1 VTDVVLSASSL
12 NVYLDCPL
20 QWYFSYVLAE
30 RGETSLKK
38 VIGAAVHEAIEKVLK
53 HLAEGAVD
61 PTPDVERIYHRAFD
75 IELAAGPVKLA
86 KDDGTVEDGRESGL
100 KALTTYLR
108 VLASV
113 DEAPQISKVEEA
125 FEIEVNGI
133 GYSGAIDRLDA
144 LADPEDLDPWRAQ
157 LILRDTKVTHS
168 RPRPG
173 KYRLNMIG
181 YALGVEHVIAGRMPN
196 LLVLDYIVRTKE
208 PYYWPEYIDPPSATD
223 VDWFAAQLEQAAE
236 GIDAGRF
243 EPLGLSGAFT
253 CAACPHQAICGPYQR
268 FQQHLGN

>member
-1 VTDVVLSASSL
+1 
-12 NVYLDCPL
+12 L

-38 VIGAAVHEAIEKVLK
+38 VIGAAVHESIEKLLTYLV
-53 HLAEGAVD
+53 EGAVGPLLD
-61 PTPDVERIYHRAFD
+61 PAAIYQRAFD

-86 KDDGTVEDGRESGL
+86 KDDGTIEDGRASGL
-100 KALTTYLR
+100 KALETYLR
-108 VLASV
+108 VLVAV
-113 DEAPQISKVEEA
+113 DAAPQISKVEEA

-144 LADPEDLDPWRAQ
+144 LAGPEGEPQ

-168 RPRPG
+168 RPRSG

-181 YALGVEHVIAGRMPN
+181 YALGVEHVIAGRMPD

-208 PYYWPEYIDPPSATD
+208 PYYWPEYIDPPSDAD
-223 VDWFAAQLEQAAE
+223 IGWFAAQLEQAAE

-253 CAACPHQAICGPYQR
+253 CAACPHQAICGPYSR
-268 FQQHLGN
+268 LQQHLGNEEDPSAQ